1 MRLQR
6 LLDAMT
12 VAVGVAV
19 LAVLAANHLS
29 RDTPGQAPAGQ
40 VDSTPLYEVR
50 IDPAVGIDFA
60 AGERTLIM
68 VLRSDCRYCRESM
81 PFYRRLL
88 ARDTDATQ
96 VVVVAPPDDR
106 EMGDYLAF
114 EQVRPD
120 ALTFAEPNLVPV
132 SSTPT
137 LLMTDAEGL
146 VTHAWVGLLDA
157 DREADVFVTL
167 FDRAS
172 T

>member
-6 LLDAMT
+6 LLDALT

-19 LAVLAANHLS
+19 LAVLAANRLP

-50 IDPAVGIDFA
+50 IDPVVGIDFA

-88 ARDTDATQ
+88 ARDTEATQ
-96 VVVVAPPDDR
+96 IVVAAPPDDR
-106 EMGDYLAF
+106 EMAAYLTS

-120 ALTFAEPNLVPV
+120 ALAFAEPNLVPV
-132 SSTPT
+132 SGTPT

-157 DREADVFVTL
+157 DREADVFETL
-167 FDRAS
+167 FARAS